1 MPVNFKDSP
10 VVKGFIRHFKTASY
24 KNDGVPS
31 DTPVIL
37 ESKNHNH
44 YVIISFKP
52 QADDHDVSDC
62 AHDFTSG
69 YTLSLYDVK
78 SVLESLEKGMLIAVD
93 SSEFDFYD
101 EDESDT
107 EPDVV

>member
-1 MPVNFKDSP
+1 MAEFNSP
-10 VVKGFIRHFKTASY
+10 VVKGFIRHFKTASH
-24 KNDGVPS
+24 KNKGIPS
-31 DTPVIL
+31 DTPVVL

-52 QADDHDVSDC
+52 QADGFDVSDC

-78 SVLESLEKGMLIAVD
+78 PVLETLTKGMLIAVD
-93 SSEFDFYD
+93 SSEFDFYN
-101 EDESDT
+101 EDDTSD
-107 EPDVV
+107 EPDGL